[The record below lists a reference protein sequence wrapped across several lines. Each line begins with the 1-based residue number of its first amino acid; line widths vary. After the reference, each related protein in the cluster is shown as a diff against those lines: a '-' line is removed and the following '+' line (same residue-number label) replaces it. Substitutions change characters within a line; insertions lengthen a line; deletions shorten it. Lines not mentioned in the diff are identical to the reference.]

1 MVAEL
6 QPLRQFADRDSIPP
20 RKTLDRQQGLVL
32 LRGKAGGLRG
42 SLTEMDKLPQEVS
55 KLRESFILR
64 LAKLSGLRHWR
75 FI

>member
-1 MVAEL
+1 
-6 QPLRQFADRDSIPP
+6 
-20 RKTLDRQQGLVL
+20 
-32 LRGKAGGLRG
+32 
-42 SLTEMDKLPQEVS
+42 MDKLPQEVS